1 MKAELKFLIRRFLK
15 DKRGI
20 EGMPM
25 KYLIIMLIAAV
36 VIGIV
41 AYMLVTLKA
50 GTVSSVNKINQ
61 TMTEQINKSLNA
73 LNS

>member
-1 MKAELKFLIRRFLK
+1 MKNELKFLIRRFLK